1 MQFVWNLVYISIG
14 SVAGSIYGLLF
25 IAEKQGALF
34 RILPSDEME
43 KKRRLPIGLVPHFL
57 WTLLR
62 LILLALLLLYLL
74 PLGTIPFILVMISF
88 LLFFWFIITR
98 KVRGIS

>member
-1 MQFVWNLVYISIG
+1 MQVLWNLIYIGIG
-14 SVAGSIYGLLF
+14 SIAGSIYGLLF
-25 IAEKQGALF
+25 VAEKRGALF
-34 RILPSDEME
+34 RILPSDEIE
-43 KKRRLPIGLVPHFL
+43 KKRRLPIGMVPHFL

-62 LILLALLLLYLL
+62 LLILVILLLYLL

-88 LLFFWFIITR
+88 LLFFWFVITR